1 MELIVTMHDPKS
13 KLDKDK
19 LKVTDHTVTAEGEE
33 GSVKVK
39 VTYKSSIL
47 SDIKKMV
54 STEVGDPVD
63 IEFDN

>member
-1 MELIVTMHDPKS
+1 MELIVTMHDPKQ

-39 VTYKSSIL
+39 VTFKSSVL

-54 STEVGDPVD
+54 STEVGDSAE
-63 IEFDN
+63 IELDN